1 MLNLAYDDE
10 QQAVA
15 EMTRDL
21 GSEVLSPAAA
31 TTEQQKAV
39 GDEAWQALHSTGLTT
54 LLSEDLGGDGIPS
67 AVTQMIAVEQLAH
80 GDPQATIA
88 AVWSGAAAFFVS
100 QHASPAQRATLREA
114 GIGSVAQRG
123 SVALYEADGTD
134 ELTTTVEVAG
144 DRVRVRGRKVAV
156 PFAERANTMVV
167 VGREQSSGDLVGV
180 VVPAGREGVS
190 VAPSSGALALDAAEL
205 GVVDLDMDVPVD
217 QLLERD
223 GFAVSVAR
231 HRLTLAAVQT
241 GMAQRAIEYAGDYGS
256 QRIAFGKPIVS
267 FQGISFLL
275 ADALTRT
282 EQARLEILDA
292 ASKIDAGSAAEDVL
306 FAVGGAVAY
315 ASENAAE
322 TTRNAVQV
330 LGGHGFMTEYPV
342 ENWYRIAA
350 YLSTFDF
357 DPYASAFQPV
367 F

>member
-21 GSEVLSPAAA
+21 GSEVLSAAAA

-39 GDEAWQALHSTGLTT
+39 GDEVWQALHSTGLTA
-54 LLSEDLGGDGIPS
+54 LVSEDLGGDGIPS
-67 AVTQMIAVEQLAH
+67 AVTQMIAIEQLAH

-100 QHASPAQRATLREA
+100 QHATPGQQETLREA
-114 GIGSVAQRG
+114 GIGSAAHRG
-123 SVALYEADGTD
+123 SVALYEADGAD
-134 ELTTTVEVAG
+134 ELTTTVEVVG
-144 DRVRVRGRKVAV
+144 DRVRVRGRKVGV
-156 PFAERANTMVV
+156 PYAERADTMVV

-180 VVPAGREGVS
+180 LVPANREGVS
-190 VAPSSGALALDAAEL
+190 VAASLGALALDAAEL
-205 GVVDLDMDVPVD
+205 SVVDFDLDVPVD
-217 QLLERD
+217 QLLERA

-241 GMAQRAIEYAGDYGS
+241 GMAQRATEYAGEYGS

-267 FQGISFLL
+267 FQGVSFLL
-275 ADALTRT
+275 AEALTRT

-292 ASKIDAGSAAEDVL
+292 ASLIDAGSAPAEVL
-306 FAVGGAVAY
+306 AAVAGAVSY

-322 TTRNAVQV
+322 TTRNGVQV

-357 DPYASAFQPV
+357 DPSASAFQPA

>member
-31 TTEQQKAV
+31 TNEQQKAV

-88 AVWSGAAAFFVS
+88 AVWSGAAAFCVS
-100 QHASPAQRATLREA
+100 QHATPAQRATLREA
-114 GIGSVAQRG
+114 GIGSAAQRG
-123 SVALYEADGTD
+123 SVALYGADGTD
-134 ELTTTVEVAG
+134 ELTTTIEVAG

-167 VGREQSSGDLVGV
+167 VGREPSSGDLVGV
-180 VVPAGREGVS
+180 VVPEGREGVS
-190 VAPSSGALALDAAEL
+190 VAPSSGALALDAAGL

-306 FAVGGAVAY
+306 LAVGGAVAY